1 MEQLTHLP
9 HIRNSHAGLNQWDP
23 IHNSIFEVTFTAPR
37 KLEGVTDLFN
47 SENITILKEQVVSV
61 SGLDALQKIAAA
73 GQQKILGVDVSFLN
87 PVLDSTTAEFTIVFN
102 LNLDPREDKNYDAL
116 VLRLFKEWGKLSYN
130 IATGHRAL
138 KKDYICDT
146 LTIAQANRDGIVWR
160 SIVFHDVFITG
171 MSNLDSLDYTS
182 SEAATLSVTFRA
194 DYWEENLNH
203 LDWELDR

>member
-1 MEQLTHLP
+1 MQQLEHLP
-9 HIRNSHAGLNQWDP
+9 HIKNSHSGLNHWDP
-23 IHNSIFEVTFTAPR
+23 IHNSIFEVTFTPPV
-37 KLEGVTDLFN
+37 KLAGITDLFN
-47 SENITILKEQVVSV
+47 PENIEILKEQVVSV
-61 SGLDALQKIAAA
+61 SGLDALQKIAAP

-102 LNLDPREDKNYDAL
+102 LNLDPRDDKNYDAL

-138 KKDYICDT
+138 KKDYICET

-160 SIVFHDVFITG
+160 SIIFHDVFITG